1 MTSKVIMKI
10 ILDRKGLSN
19 SSYSDEQMA
28 VEGALEDGSVD

>member
-19 SSYSDEQMA
+19 SGYSDEQMD